1 MVLPAF
7 YQVECTYSHII
18 EYLANLFNF
27 PVFKVDLNLLQNNK
41 YVEID
46 IQSFFN
52 I

>member
-7 YQVECTYSHII
+7 YHVECTYSHII
-18 EYLANLFNF
+18 EYLANLF
-27 PVFKVDLNLLQNNK
+27 FKADLNLLQNNK